1 MEQVVLSGWQRD
13 VAPNIFGYEACC
25 PGHSFG
31 PAVRPYYLLHYV
43 LEGEGE
49 FLSEGELHR
58 VGRGD
63 IFVIR
68 PGVVTTY
75 RTGASAPWRYAW
87 LGFHYPGELPFLK
100 TAVIRQPP
108 VRHIFTFIRDHQSE
122 EGLDGKIFSMT
133 HELLWLL
140 DTAHAEGARQYAA
153 YTRKYLDSAY
163 MQNIS
168 IDSIA
173 QRLHIDRRYLTRQ
186 FKTSY
191 GMPPQ
196 EYLMRVRLDKA
207 AQFLQQ
213 GYCVTDAAQMA
224 GFMDLPNFSR
234 YFRRRYG
241 VVPREY
247 RGKQVD

>member
-1 MEQVVLSGWQRD
+1 MEQIVLSGWRRD
-13 VAPNIFGYEACC
+13 VVPNIFGYEACC

-49 FLSEGELHR
+49 FLTEGETFR

-63 IFVIR
+63 LFVIR

-75 RTGASAPWRYAW
+75 RTGTATPWRYAW
-87 LGFHYPGELPFLK
+87 VGFYYPGEIPFLK
-100 TAVIRQPP
+100 AAVIRQPP
-108 VRHIFTFIRDHQSE
+108 VRHIFSFIRDHQSE
-122 EGLDGKIFSMT
+122 EGLDGKIYSMI

-140 DTAHAEGARQYAA
+140 DTEEGIGARQHAA
-153 YTRKYLDSAY
+153 YTRKYLDTAY
-163 MQNIS
+163 MQTIS

-173 QRLHIDRRYLTRQ
+173 RQLHIDRRYLTRQ
-186 FKTSY
+186 FKASY

-196 EYLMRVRLDKA
+196 EYLMRLRLEKA
-207 AQFLQQ
+207 ALFLEQ
-213 GYCVTDAAQMA
+213 GYSVSDSACMA
-224 GFMDLPNFSR
+224 GFSDLPNFSR
-234 YFRRRYG
+234 HFRRQYG

-247 RGKQVD
+247 RQRKAE